1 MRERPYHALFLCTQ
15 NSARSILAE
24 SIMNKLG
31 TDKCKGFSAGS
42 QPSGKIHPYALDL
55 LTNLGHDVTGLRR
68 KSWEEFARPGAPAL
82 DFVFTVCDNAA
93 REVCPVWPGQPVTA
107 QWSIPDPS
115 LAEGSETERR
125 LAFATTVRMLSQRIS
140 IFLAL
145 PFKSL
150 DRLALENRLAA
161 IGRSNTD

>member
-1 MRERPYHALFLCTQ
+1 MRQRPYHALFLCAQ

-31 TDKCKGFSAGS
+31 KHKCKGFSAGS
-42 QPSGKIHPYALDL
+42 QPSCKSYPYALDL
-55 LTNLGHDVTGLRR
+55 LTNLGHDVTGLRC

-82 DFVFTVCDNAA
+82 DFVFTVCDKTAK
-93 REVCPVWPGQPVTA
+93 EVCPVWPGQPVTA
-107 QWSIPDPS
+107 QWSMPDPS

-125 LAFATTVRMLSQRIS
+125 LAFAHTVRMLSIS

-150 DRLALENRLAA
+150 ENRLAA
-161 IGRSNTD
+161 IGRGSTD

>member
-15 NSARSILAE
+15 NSARSIFAE
-24 SIMNKLG
+24 SIMNKLRK
-31 TDKCKGFSAGS
+31 DKCKGFGAGS

-55 LTNLGHDVTGLRR
+55 LTNLDHDVTGLRS

-93 REVCPVWPGQPVTA
+93 RVVCPVWPGQPVTV
-107 QWSIPDPS
+107 QWSMPDPTP
-115 LAEGSETERR
+115 AEGSETERR
-125 LAFATTVRMLSQRIS
+125 LAFANTVRMLSQRIS
-140 IFLAL
+140 IFLSL

-150 DRLALENRLAA
+150 DRLAA
-161 IGRSNTD
+161 IGRGNTD

>member
-1 MRERPYHALFLCTQ
+1 MRQRPYHALFLCAQ

-31 TDKCKGFSAGS
+31 KHKCKGFSAGS

-55 LTNLGHDVTGLRR
+55 LRNLGDDVTGLRS
-68 KSWEEFARPGAPAL
+68 KSWEEFARPGAPTL
-82 DFVFTVCDNAA
+82 DFAFTVCDSAA
-93 REVCPVWPGQPVTA
+93 RDVCPVWPGQPVTA
-107 QWSIPDPS
+107 QWSMPDPA

-125 LAFATTVRMLSQRIS
+125 LAFANTARMLSQRIR
-140 IFLAL
+140 

-161 IGRSNTD
+161 IGRGNTD

>member
-31 TDKCKGFSAGS
+31 KDKCKGFSAGS
-42 QPSGKIHPYALDL
+42 QPSGEIHPYALDL
-55 LTNLGHDVTGLRR
+55 LSNLGHDVTGLRC

-82 DFVFTVCDNAA
+82 DFVFTVCDKAA

-107 QWSIPDPS
+107 QRSMPDPS
-115 LAEGSETERR
+115 LAEGSESERR
-125 LAFATTVRMLSQRIS
+125 LAFANTVRMLGQRIS

>member
-31 TDKCKGFSAGS
+31 KDKCKGFSAGS
-42 QPSGKIHPYALDL
+42 QPSGKVHPYALDL
-55 LTNLGHDVTGLRR
+55 LTNLGHDVTGLRS
-68 KSWEEFARPGAPAL
+68 KSWAEFAHPGAPTL

-107 QWSIPDPS
+107 QWSMADPS

-125 LAFATTVRMLSQRIS
+125 LAFANTVRMLSQRIS

-145 PFKSL
+145 PSKAL